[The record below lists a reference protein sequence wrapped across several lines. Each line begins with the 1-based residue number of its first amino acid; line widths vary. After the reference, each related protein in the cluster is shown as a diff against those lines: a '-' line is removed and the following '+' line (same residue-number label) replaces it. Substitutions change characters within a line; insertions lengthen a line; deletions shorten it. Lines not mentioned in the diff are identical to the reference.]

1 MELPANE
8 FIRRFLL
15 HLLPPKF
22 SKKNKIALA
31 KQLIEERRKE
41 QAQEEL
47 EDGCPPFE
55 SSHEKWDELMNIVQ
69 SLDQPNCPKCGEGTM
84 RYNGPALE

>member
-1 MELPANE
+1 MRHYGIFA
-8 FIRRFLL
+8 
-15 HLLPPKF
+15 
-22 SKKNKIALA
+22 SAGKKNNIALA